1 MKWRVLLDGKLSA
14 AENMAI
20 DEAIMQAISE
30 GKALPTLR
38 FYDWKLPTV
47 SYGYNQEI
55 AKQIDL
61 QKVKDKGY
69 DYVRRPTGGRAV
81 LHHEEIT
88 YAVISPLKDHL
99 QGSIIESYASI
110 SKALKRGLA
119 LLGIEVDF
127 EKGSVDSH
135 QQRKDANP
143 CFSSSSRYE
152 LSYQNRK
159 IVGSA
164 QVRKNDVLLQHG
176 SILLNRDQ
184 SGIAEFLPNISEKDR
199 KRMASFFSRKTI
211 CINNILENSVS
222 FDQAVERL
230 KSGFMKEWKS
240 CEFETISCLSYVER
254 QIKNSL
260 KTKYLTDEWNIR
272 K

>member
-1 MKWRVLLDGKLSA
+1 MKWRVLVNGKLSA
-14 AENMAI
+14 AENMAV
-20 DEAIMQAISE
+20 DEAIMRAISE
-30 GKALPTLR
+30 AKAYPTLR

-55 AKQIDL
+55 AKQIAL
-61 QKVKDKGY
+61 HKVKVKGY

-81 LHHEEIT
+81 LHHDEIT
-88 YAVISPLKDHL
+88 YAVISPLKNHL
-99 QGSIIESYASI
+99 QGSIIESYAAI
-110 SKALKRGLA
+110 SKALKRGLS

-127 EKGSVDSH
+127 AKGNIDSH

-152 LSYQNRK
+152 LSYRHRK

-164 QVRKNDVLLQHG
+164 QMRKNNVLLQHG

-184 SGIAEFLPNISEKDR
+184 SGIAELLPNLSEEDR

-211 CINNILENSVS
+211 CINSVLEKPVS
-222 FDQAVERL
+222 YEQAVERL
-230 KSGFMKEWKS
+230 KCGFIEEWDS
-240 CEFETISCLSYVER
+240 CKFDTISCLSSDE
-254 QIKNSL
+254 IKIMKSL
-260 KTKYLTDEWNIR
+260 KTKYLTDEWNMR